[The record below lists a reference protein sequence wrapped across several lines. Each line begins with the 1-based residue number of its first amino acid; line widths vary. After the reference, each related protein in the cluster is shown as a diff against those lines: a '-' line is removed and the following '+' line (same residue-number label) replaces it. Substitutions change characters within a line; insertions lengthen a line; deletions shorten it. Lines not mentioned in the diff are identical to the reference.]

1 MITVAL
7 PLALRVAVIEASVA
21 FLVVLAACWIRYG
34 IRQLT
39 DRRGLRLGR
48 DRQPRARGEQPLCEF
63 TAGPGGN
70 GLFWHDQVLVE
81 VVEEFERDLGM
92 GGLR

>member
-1 MITVAL
+1 MITVDL

-21 FLVVLAACWIRYG
+21 FLAVFVACWIRYG
-34 IRQLT
+34 IRQLA

-48 DRQPRARGEQPLCEF
+48 DRRRRVPGEQPLCEF
-63 TAGPGGN
+63 TGGPA

-81 VVEEFERDLGM
+81 VIEAFERHE
-92 GGLR
+92 